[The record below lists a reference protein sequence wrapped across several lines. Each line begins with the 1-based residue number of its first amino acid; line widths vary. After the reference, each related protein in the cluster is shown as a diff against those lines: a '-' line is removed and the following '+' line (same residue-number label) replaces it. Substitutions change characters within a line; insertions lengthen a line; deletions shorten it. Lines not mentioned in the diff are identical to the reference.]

1 MPERFR
7 PWIAGLFWFAV
18 TGVLVLDY
26 PALAGMPVII

>member
-18 TGVLVLDY
+18 TGVVILDY
-26 PALAGMPVII
+26 PALAGLTLVA